1 MFCDAECYLAL
12 LLFSRWRELNTTTH
26 WLDVERVVRPLSQSL
41 PLLLLHKKAVVGA
54 LLAGLVPN
62 ASPSLPP
69 LFALLVAA
77 ARDLQEEMLPLL
89 PDVWER
95 CGSVRIGGMGRGSE
109 VVCVWVV
116 ACPAEGEG
124 GCLRCRQLL
133 QGIYQKICYCC
144 CLTCGRGENKKG
156 CAKAGVRGACVRE
169 VGTWWCLVR
178 WGCTLRFVFG
188 QGAEQRCGG
197 CALVCGGGGG
207 GTQL

>member
-1 MFCDAECYLAL
+1 MEWVFCDAECYLAL

-95 CGSVRIGGMGRGSE
+95 CGSVRIGGMGRG
-109 VVCVWVV
+109 
-116 ACPAEGEG
+116 
-124 GCLRCRQLL
+124 LRLGVFWSWHVPRR
-133 QGIYQKICYCC
+133 
-144 CLTCGRGENKKG
+144 GRGGVCAVGSCCKG
-156 CAKAGVRGACVRE
+156 ITRRDATAA
-169 VGTWWCLVR
+169 
-178 WGCTLRFVFG
+178 
-188 QGAEQRCGG
+188 A
-197 CALVCGGGGG
+197 
-207 GTQL
+207 